1 VSDSSIPPDTDA
13 VDAAQAEHTGA
24 ARVLAELEEATKAN
38 QHALTMAAGEGILID
53 PAYLDLLYLKC
64 AMEHLVGSWELP
76 NLRLRFQR
84 ELAEKIPQV
93 VEAEHKRREQEEVAA
108 VRAALENPVAPLD
121 HLDRGGRR
129 RRG

>member
-1 VSDSSIPPDTDA
+1 MSDSSIPPEPDTDA
-13 VDAAQAEHTGA
+13 VADAQAEHTGA
-24 ARVLAELEEATKAN
+24 ARVLAELETATAAN

-84 ELAEKIPQV
+84 ELAETIPKV
-93 VEAEHKRREQEEVAA
+93 VAAERKRREDELLAQ
-108 VRAALENPVAPLD
+108 VRADLEGPKD
-121 HLDRGGRR
+121 HLGRGGRR
-129 RRG
+129 RG